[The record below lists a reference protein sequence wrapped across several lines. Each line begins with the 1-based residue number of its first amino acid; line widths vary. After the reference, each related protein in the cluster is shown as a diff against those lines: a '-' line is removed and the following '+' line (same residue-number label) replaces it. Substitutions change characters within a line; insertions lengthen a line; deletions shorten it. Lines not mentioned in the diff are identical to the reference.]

1 MRCLTFQSPDV
12 LATILSDKIYKADP
26 TYGREKNDYSYE
38 RARLKGAEPIWLFA
52 NPEIETGIT
61 DQEKLAEFLISCHDA
76 MSLEWHHGLGS
87 MFCLEVEVYKF
98 IRGQTGATSKYEC
111 ITEQLTKDQLIAT
124 YTYYP
129 KYNLV
134 PIDKY
139 QNTKTFLE
147 KCNGGFVQYPSIIG
161 YYNVRQ

>member
-12 LATILSDKIYKADP
+12 LATILSGKVYKADQ

-38 RARLKGAEPIWLFA
+38 RDQLNGADPIWLFA

-61 DQEKLAEFLISCHDA
+61 DHERLAEFLISCHDA
-76 MSLEWHHGLGS
+76 MSLEQHHALGS
-87 MFCLEVEVYKF
+87 MFCLEVEVSKF
-98 IRGQTGATSKYEC
+98 IQGMTHASSKYEC
-111 ITEQLTKDQLIAT
+111 ITDKLTKDQLIAT

-129 KYNLV
+129 RYNLV

-147 KCNGGFVQYPSIIG
+147 KCNGGFVQYPSIVG
-161 YYNVRQ
+161 YNNVRQ